1 MIKPL
6 IIDIQSG
13 NILSLKNILSN
24 LNTEVTVGNKEEEIE
39 KSTHILL
46 PGVGT
51 YSNVI
56 KNTNKF
62 LNIPL
67 LKNQIILKK
76 KPILGICVGMQILS
90 DFGKENGTHNGL
102 SMINGSVEKIVT
114 EQILPHVGWNSI
126 NILAEDKIFEG
137 IPNGTDFYFTHSFYF
152 NLLNKNNELAVT
164 SYDIDFPSIIKK
176 NNIYGVQFHPE
187 KSQGAGIR
195 LIKNFLNL

>member
-13 NILSLKNILSN
+13 NILSLKNILLN

-126 NILAEDKIFEG
+126 NILAEDKIFEESQMER
-137 IPNGTDFYFTHSFYF
+137 I
-152 NLLNKNNELAVT
+152 
-164 SYDIDFPSIIKK
+164 SI
-176 NNIYGVQFHPE
+176 
-187 KSQGAGIR
+187 S
-195 LIKNFLNL
+195 LILITIC